1 LLKINPNPTV
11 DDSMIAS
18 SSERIGNEQLPI
30 WLVRINMRQM
40 VQLKERG
47 YIVLGP
53 VNGPNEGLPEFE
65 VLEDW
70 LNSLS
75 AERPSMLIEVRS
87 GPHSQPQP
95 IIHPTDNQI
104 DPLLWPQQ
112 QEPDA
117 TTAPAKAA
125 ATLPNRADGLI
136 H

>member
-1 LLKINPNPTV
+1 
-11 DDSMIAS
+11 
-18 SSERIGNEQLPI
+18 LPI
-30 WLVRINMRQM
+30 RLVRINMRQM

-47 YIVLGP
+47 YIVSGP

-75 AERPSMLIEVRS
+75 AERPSMPIEVRS
-87 GPHSQPQP
+87 RPHSQPRP

-104 DPLLWPQQ
+104 DPLLRPQQ

-125 ATLPNRADGLI
+125 ATLPNRADGLPPDDPLVR
-136 H
+136 HSESPPTPPP